1 MDQKTFGVAI
11 NCMDGRVQLP
21 VIDFLKKKFGL
32 DYVDAVTE
40 PGPNKIVAEN
50 RDYATIES
58 IKRRVAIS
66 VEKHGAKI
74 VALVAHFDCAG
85 NPADKTVQLDQL
97 NQAEKEV
104 KSWGFNTRIV
114 KLWVDEKWQ
123 VHLVQ

>member
-50 RDYATIES
+50 RDFATVES

-97 NQAEKEV
+97 NQAEEVV

-114 KLWVDEKWQ
+114 KLWVDENWQ

>member
-50 RDYATIES
+50 RDFATVES

-97 NQAEKEV
+97 NQAEKVV

-114 KLWVDEKWQ
+114 KLWVDENWQ

>member
-97 NQAEKEV
+97 NQAEEVV

>member
-1 MDQKTFGVAI
+1 
-11 NCMDGRVQLP
+11 MDGRVQLP

-97 NQAEKEV
+97 NQAEEVV